1 MKDGFN
7 CKEGVTM
14 NSINRICNKD
24 IKTAV
29 GLMSGTSL
37 DGVDAA
43 LLEIKGSGFETSIN
57 LLGFDTV
64 PYSKEVKKKI
74 LNLCSPETGRVDD
87 ICTMNVYLGEL
98 MADAA
103 LHIIKKC
110 GKNPVDVDFISSHGQ
125 TIYHM
130 PKMHSTL
137 QIGELAVIA
146 AKTGCVTIGDFRPS
160 DMANGG
166 QGAPLVP
173 FVDYLLFR
181 DEKIGRILLNIGGI
195 SNISVIGR
203 NANPEDIIAFDTG
216 PGNMLVDAI
225 VRIGTDDK
233 LSFDDGGNMAKKGK
247 VNKEWLDELLRNDDY
262 IDIKPPKSTGR
273 ERYTMNVAK
282 KLWSYGI
289 SKGMSLYDIAATV
302 TAYTACAI
310 AYNIKKFVD
319 PIYETDEI
327 IVGGGGVHNSEMMNM
342 LQSNVKQ
349 KVLPV
354 DNFNMSS
361 DAKEAIAF
369 AILGNEFLNENYNNL
384 PSATGAKRKVVMGKL
399 VLP

>member
-1 MKDGFN
+1 
-7 CKEGVTM
+7 
-14 NSINRICNKD
+14 
-24 IKTAV
+24 
-29 GLMSGTSL
+29 MSGTSL
-37 DGVDAA
+37 DGVDAV
-43 LLEIKGSGFETSIN
+43 LLEIKGSGFDTSIN

-64 PYSKEVKKKI
+64 PYSNADKKKI
-74 LNLCSPETGRVDD
+74 LNLCSPDTGRVDD

-103 LHIIKKC
+103 MHIIKKC
-110 GKNPVDVDFISSHGQ
+110 GKNPEDVDFISSHGQ

-130 PKMHSTL
+130 PQTHSTL

-146 AKTGCVTIGDFRPS
+146 AKTGCVTVGDFRPS

-173 FVDYLLFR
+173 FADYLLFR
-181 DEKIGRILLNIGGI
+181 DEKVGRILLNIGGI
-195 SNISVIGR
+195 SNISVIAR
-203 NANPEDIIAFDTG
+203 NANPEDVLAFDTG

-225 VRIGTDDK
+225 VRIGTDGK
-233 LSFDDGGNMAKKGK
+233 LSFDDGGNFAKRGK
-247 VNKEWLDELLRNDDY
+247 VNKEWLNELLKNDDF

-273 ERYTMNVAK
+273 ERYTMDAAK
-282 KLWSYGI
+282 KLWSYGK
-289 SKGMSLYDIAATV
+289 SKEMNFYDVIATI
-302 TAYTACAI
+302 TAYTACSI

-319 PIYETDEI
+319 PVYKTDEI
-327 IVGGGGVHNSEMMNM
+327 IAGGGGVHNLEMMNM
-342 LQSNVKQ
+342 LKLNVKQ
-349 KVLPV
+349 TVLSV
-354 DNFNMSS
+354 DNFNLPG
-361 DAKEAIAF
+361 DAKEAVAF